1 MSTQHMIPLWSAG
14 ALTVLW
20 LCLLFKVSRNKVA
33 AKGYKGFWLA
43 MLSWPMLLS
52 SELWQLVGGASPW
65 VAAVAVVAMP
75 LLLAGIY
82 RNLLAMLWR
91 KPNLVLWPF
100 YAAGIGLLVL
110 VAIQGWLNGSD
121 WQQWPGFAPLG
132 EPLSY
137 WAVYLSCLIAA
148 FLFLYISIVLIEQL
162 QQYHHELPLQ
172 VVDTEM
178 YHIKGLSG
186 ASGFAVGMAFCL
198 AIIVAAVAFGFL
210 PLTFWLAWFHLGL
223 ALTTLV
229 LLAQLSRAHRPS
241 PSPFDHD
248 AMSEA
253 PKMSQ
258 STAQALL
265 KRAEAAVISQ
275 KAYKEIG
282 LTLAVFAERA
292 GISASDICL
301 ALLAGKKTHFRGFIY
316 QYRMKYAKQVL
327 LGSDTKLGSVT
338 KRLKL
343 GANGTASR
351 SFLKYLESRH

>member
-33 AKGYKGFWLA
+33 ARGYKGFWLA

-65 VAAVAVVAMP
+65 VAAAAVVAMP

-110 VAIQGWLNGSD
+110 VAIQGGLHGSD

-162 QQYHHELPLQ
+162 
-172 VVDTEM
+172 
-178 YHIKGLSG
+178 
-186 ASGFAVGMAFCL
+186 
-198 AIIVAAVAFGFL
+198 
-210 PLTFWLAWFHLGL
+210 
-223 ALTTLV
+223 
-229 LLAQLSRAHRPS
+229 
-241 PSPFDHD
+241 
-248 AMSEA
+248 
-253 PKMSQ
+253 
-258 STAQALL
+258 
-265 KRAEAAVISQ
+265 
-275 KAYKEIG
+275 
-282 LTLAVFAERA
+282 
-292 GISASDICL
+292 
-301 ALLAGKKTHFRGFIY
+301 
-316 QYRMKYAKQVL
+316 
-327 LGSDTKLGSVT
+327 
-338 KRLKL
+338 
-343 GANGTASR
+343 
-351 SFLKYLESRH
+351 